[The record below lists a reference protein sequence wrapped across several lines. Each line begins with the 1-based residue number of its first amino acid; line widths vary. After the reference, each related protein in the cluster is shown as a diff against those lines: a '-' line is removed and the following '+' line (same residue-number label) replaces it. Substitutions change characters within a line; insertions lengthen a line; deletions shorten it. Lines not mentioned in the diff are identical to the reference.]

1 MRKMI
6 TLEELWY
13 AWFDI
18 DEHTEV
24 HLAFDGEDEFDTF
37 KFSERDKWRRYDK
50 RIVKVFAV
58 IQSDGQFL
66 ATRGAFDKVMII
78 LKG

>member
-1 MRKMI
+1 MI

-13 AWFDI
+13 AWCDI
-18 DEHTEV
+18 DEHTDA
-24 HLAFDGEDEFDTF
+24 HLPF
-37 KFSERDKWRRYDK
+37 
-50 RIVKVFAV
+50 
-58 IQSDGQFL
+58 

>member
-1 MRKMI
+1 ML

-13 AWFDI
+13 AWCDI

-24 HLAFDGEDEFDTF
+24 QLSFDGEEENVTF
-37 KFSERDKWRRYDK
+37 KFSERDKWRQYDK
-50 RIVKVFAV
+50 RIVSVFTA
-58 IQSDGQFL
+58 IRSNRAQSVTQC
-66 ATRGAFDKVMII
+66 AFDKVTIV

>member
-1 MRKMI
+1 MI

-13 AWFDI
+13 AWCDI

-24 HLAFDGEDEFDTF
+24 ELKYDGDDEFITF
-37 KFSERDKWRRYDK
+37 RFGERDKWRQYDEK
-50 RIVKVFAV
+50 IVKVFAA
-58 IQSDGQFL
+58 IQPDGQSL

>member
-1 MRKMI
+1 MI

-13 AWFDI
+13 AWCDI
-18 DEHTEV
+18 DEHT
-24 HLAFDGEDEFDTF
+24 
-37 KFSERDKWRRYDK
+37 
-50 RIVKVFAV
+50 
-58 IQSDGQFL
+58 

>member
-1 MRKMI
+1 MI

-13 AWFDI
+13 AWCDI

-24 HLAFDGEDEFDTF
+24 H
-37 KFSERDKWRRYDK
+37 
-50 RIVKVFAV
+50 
-58 IQSDGQFL
+58 L

>member
-1 MRKMI
+1 MI
-6 TLEELWY
+6 TLLELWY
-13 AWFDI
+13 AWCNI

-24 HLAFDGEDEFDTF
+24 KLKYDGYEEFITF
-37 KFSERDKWRRYDK
+37 RFGERDKWRRYDK
-50 RIVKVFAV
+50 SIVKVFAA
-58 IQSDGQFL
+58 IQPDGQFL

>member
-1 MRKMI
+1 MI

-13 AWFDI
+13 AWCDI

-24 HLAFDGEDEFDTF
+24 HLTFDGEDEFVTF
-37 KFSERDKWRRYDK
+37 KFSERDKWRQYDEK
-50 RIVKVFAV
+50 IVKVFAA
-58 IQSDGQFL
+58 IQPDGQFL
-66 ATRGAFDKVMII
+66 TTRGAFDKVMII